1 MRKTGIK
8 LIVLLFV
15 LASLG
20 ACNLPAPTA
29 VTPTTAPAQPAS
41 SQVVQ
46 KPAKAPIATA
56 TVTAAPATATA
67 QPTLA
72 PATATAQ
79 PTLAPALASATAL
92 PLTGS
97 AIQLNQ
103 VHILTGGAGWGWA
116 TRNGNMNWLLRTT
129 DGGLSWSDASPMGDY
144 VYAGSYFL
152 TDQDAWLST
161 YNASTNTGGLLRTQ
175 DGGKTWETLPP
186 NDILQ
191 NAMFE
196 FKSPSVGLAETAD
209 MGAGNAYLKY
219 YQTRDG
225 GLVWEVV
232 PLVAPSPEPSLPTG
246 TVHLCNICGDSLYF
260 DGKHTLIT
268 YGDMASEPAGS
279 VRFSLS
285 NDLGQH
291 WKDFKLALPEPAY
304 AAGAVMPLVPA
315 FFGTQGFLPVSVVK
329 FNADGTPEFSI
340 LLTYTSQDDGQTW
353 QVAPGILK
361 NLPLRV
367 DNVQIISAQQAFVRC
382 GSNLCVTTDA
392 SQTWTTLP
400 KSLNFDMNADEQ
412 AYVSQIRFAD
422 SSNGYA
428 ISGPSDNPSLWKTSD
443 GGQSWVHLSPILLE
457 KR

>member
-20 ACNLPAPTA
+20 ACNLPVPSA

-41 SQVVQ
+41 TQVLQ
-46 KPAKAPIATA
+46 KPAEAPIATA
-56 TVTAAPATATA
+56 TTTVAPATSTT
-67 QPTLA
+67 QPT
-72 PATATAQ
+72 Q
-79 PTLAPALASATAL
+79 APALASATAL

-103 VHILTGGAGWGWA
+103 VHMLPGGVGWGWA
-116 TRNGNMNWLLRTT
+116 TRNGNMNWLLRTS
-129 DGGLSWSDASPMGDY
+129 DGGLSWSDASPVGDY

-196 FKSPSVGLAETAD
+196 FKNPSIGLAETAD

-219 YQTRDG
+219 YQTQDSG
-225 GLVWEVV
+225 QTWQVV
-232 PLVAPSPEPSLPTG
+232 PLVAPSPEPSLQIG

-260 DGKHTLIT
+260 DGSHTLIT
-268 YGDMASEPAGS
+268 YGDMASEPVGA

-291 WKDFKLALPEPAY
+291 WKDFKLALPAAY
-304 AAGAVMPLVPA
+304 AAGAVMPLMPA
-315 FFGTQGFLPVSVVK
+315 FFETQGFLPVSVIK

-353 QVAPGILK
+353 LVAPGILK
-361 NLPLRV
+361 NLPSHV

-382 GSNLCVTTDA
+382 GSDLCVTSDA
-392 SQTWTTLP
+392 AQTWTTLP

-412 AYVSQIRFAD
+412 SYVSQIRFAD

-428 ISGPSDNPSLWKTSD
+428 ISGPNNNPSLWKTSD
-443 GGQSWVHLSPILLE
+443 GGQTWVQLSPILL
-457 KR
+457 KKQ